1 MAYCVKCGAKVQDGA
16 KFCPECGASIPE
28 GQAENKDREQYTYT
42 NQDTW
47 NYSYQGGG
55 YQKEQQN
62 GYQHSGPGGNQQHY
76 QYKEEKFEKEDV
88 QRNKVMGVLSYIG
101 ILVLVPLL
109 AGNKSSPYLRHH
121 LNQGI
126 VLWITSLILNLI
138 TNGSLLGYQIFY
150 HYSWGL
156 SLVGGVLS
164 LVLFILAIAGIVSA
178 CKGTKNPLPVVG
190 SIRIFQ

>member
-109 AGNKSSPYLRHH
+109 AEINLRH
-121 LNQGI
+121 I
-126 VLWITSLILNLI
+126 SVII
-138 TNGSLLGYQIFY
+138 
-150 HYSWGL
+150 
-156 SLVGGVLS
+156 
-164 LVLFILAIAGIVSA
+164 
-178 CKGTKNPLPVVG
+178 
-190 SIRIFQ
+190 

>member
-16 KFCPECGASIPE
+16 KFCSECGASIPE
-28 GQAENKDREQYTYT
+28 GQAENKDREQHTHT

-55 YQKEQQN
+55 YQKEQQS
-62 GYQHSGPGGNQQHY
+62 GYQNSGPGENQQYY
-76 QYKEEKFEKEDV
+76 QYQEEKFEKEDV

-101 ILVLVPLL
+101 LLVLVPLL

-126 VLWITSLILNLI
+126 VLWIASLILNLI
-138 TNGSLLGYQIFY
+138 TNGSLLGYRIFY
-150 HYSWGL
+150 YDLWGL

-164 LVLFILAIAGIVSA
+164 LALFIFAIAGIVSA
-178 CKGTKNPLPVVG
+178 CKGTKNPLPLVG

>member
-62 GYQHSGPGGNQQHY
+62 GYQHSGPGG
-76 QYKEEKFEKEDV
+76 
-88 QRNKVMGVLSYIG
+88 
-101 ILVLVPLL
+101 
-109 AGNKSSPYLRHH
+109 A
-121 LNQGI
+121 
-126 VLWITSLILNLI
+126 
-138 TNGSLLGYQIFY
+138 
-150 HYSWGL
+150 
-156 SLVGGVLS
+156 
-164 LVLFILAIAGIVSA
+164 
-178 CKGTKNPLPVVG
+178 
-190 SIRIFQ
+190 

>member
-62 GYQHSGPGGNQQHY
+62 GYQNSGPGGNQQYY

-101 ILVLVPLL
+101 ILVLVPFCR
-109 AGNKSSPYLRHH
+109 K
-121 LNQGI
+121 
-126 VLWITSLILNLI
+126 
-138 TNGSLLGYQIFY
+138 
-150 HYSWGL
+150 
-156 SLVGGVLS
+156 
-164 LVLFILAIAGIVSA
+164 
-178 CKGTKNPLPVVG
+178 
-190 SIRIFQ
+190 